1 MLDIQIGFVPDEN
14 PDGGTW
20 WHVWRK
26 YGSRETFIKEHNRIW
41 KLVRSMEEDESAC
54 LPYLKRED
62 FD

>member
-54 LPYLKRED
+54 RI
-62 FD
+62 